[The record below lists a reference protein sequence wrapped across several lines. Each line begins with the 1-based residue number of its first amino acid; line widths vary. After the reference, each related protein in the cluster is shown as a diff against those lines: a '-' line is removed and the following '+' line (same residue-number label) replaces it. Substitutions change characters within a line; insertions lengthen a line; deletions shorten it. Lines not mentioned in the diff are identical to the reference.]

1 MTNRYLAILNE
12 LKTRSHDEEL
22 TKDSR
27 VLVIDGLNTF
37 IRCYAASPVLNDD
50 GEHVGGISGF
60 LLSIGHAIKAINPTR
75 VIIVFDGKNG
85 SARRKQ
91 IYPEYKAHRNFKVR
105 LNRAETVDK
114 QDNQLHQLIRL
125 TEYLTQMPFTVVIQD
140 NTEADDVIAYIVN
153 DHFKDSQCF
162 IMSSDKDFLQ
172 LITERIHVWSP
183 TKKKLYYDEDI
194 FEEYGVYPNNFA
206 LFKAIIG
213 DPSDNIPGI
222 DGVGAKTLINRFPI
236 IQQQDKLSVEDFME
250 YVNNINDKTKTLQTV
265 KQSSELIERN
275 MQLVQLSESNMSV
288 TNKLKTQH
296 LIDQPITRFVKPT
309 FHKMLIEDKMTTAIK
324 NVDFW
329 LREVVQKLDM
339 YALKG

>member
-12 LKTRSHDEEL
+12 LKNRTVEEEL

-75 VIIVFDGKNG
+75 VVIVFDGKNG
-85 SARRKQ
+85 TARRKQ
-91 IYPEYKAHRNFKVR
+91 LYPEYKAHRNFKVR

-125 TEYLTQMPFTVVIQD
+125 TEYLSSMPFTVVIQD

-153 DHFKDSQCF
+153 DHFKQSQCF

-172 LITERIHVWSP
+172 LITNRVHVWSP
-183 TKKKLYYDEDI
+183 TKKKLYYNEDVV
-194 FEEYGVYPNNFA
+194 EEFGVHSHNFA
-206 LFKAIIG
+206 LYKAIIG
-213 DPSDNIPGI
+213 DPSDNIPGV
-222 DGVGAKTLINRFPI
+222 DGVGAKTLLKRFEVI
-236 IQQQDKLSVEDFME
+236 TQSDALSLESFMD
-250 YVNNINDKTKTLQTV
+250 YVDNLQDKTKTLQV
-265 KQSSELIERN
+265 MKASKDLIERN
-275 MQLVQLSESNMSV
+275 LQLVQLSESNMSV

-296 LIDQPITRFVKPT
+296 LLAQPVQRFVKPV
-309 FHKMLIEDKMTTAIK
+309 FHRMLIEDKMTTSIK

-329 LREVVQKLDM
+329 LREVIQKLDM
-339 YALKG
+339 YALKD

>member
-12 LKTRSHDEEL
+12 LKSRTTEDF

-75 VIIVFDGKNG
+75 VVIVFDGKNG
-85 SARRKQ
+85 TARRKQ
-91 IYPEYKAHRNFKVR
+91 IFPEYKAHRNFKVR

-114 QDNQLHQLIRL
+114 QDNQLQQLIRL
-125 TEYLTQMPFTVVIQD
+125 TEYLTTLPFTLIIQD
-140 NTEADDVIAYIVN
+140 NTEADDVVAYIVN
-153 DHFKDSQCF
+153 DHFKESQCF

-172 LITERIHVWSP
+172 LISDRIHVWSP
-183 TKKKLYYDEDI
+183 TKKKLYYTEDVV
-194 FEEYGVYPNNFA
+194 EEFGVQPHNFA
-206 LFKAIIG
+206 LYKAIIG
-213 DPSDNIPGI
+213 DPSDNIPGV
-222 DGVGAKTLINRFPI
+222 DGVGAKTLLKRFDI
-236 IQQQDKLSVEDFME
+236 IQNEQKLSLEDFMGFVDNLE
-250 YVNNINDKTKTLQTV
+250 DKSKTLQV
-265 KQSSELIERN
+265 MKSSKDIIERN
-275 MQLVQLSESNMSV
+275 LQLVQLSESNMSV

-296 LIDQPITRFVKPT
+296 LLSQPIPRFAKPT
-309 FHKMLIEDKMTTAIK
+309 FHKMLIEDKMTTSIK

-339 YALKG
+339 YALKD